1 MLINQVFV
9 CSTMHVSSVFPQ
21 LQNSSRARWRNDTFM
36 LLLLTFTMH
45 RHDQALVSMG
55 GVDIIGGSCY
65 F

>member
-1 MLINQVFV
+1 
-9 CSTMHVSSVFPQ
+9 MHISSVFPQ
-21 LQNSSRARWRNDTFM
+21 LQNSSRARWRNATFM
-36 LLLLTFTMH
+36 LLLLTITMR